1 MNINENKTNSE
12 ESTLSN
18 LNNSELAYFLLRAGL
33 GINIFFHGFVRIPK
47 LQTFAESMISK
58 FDGSMLPKFM
68 VTPMAYFIPIAEVI
82 IGAGILLGIKT
93 KLALTGNALLMFIL
107 IFGCCMIENFN
118 ALNSQMLVLFIS
130 TTLIATISNNRYTL
144 TK

>member
-1 MNINENKTNSE
+1 MFFICP
-12 ESTLSN
+12 TLSLLSDSVSFSLFLYSGRWN
-18 LNNSELAYFLLRAGL
+18 KWLSEVSSSNS
-33 GINIFFHGFVRIPK
+33 
-47 LQTFAESMISK
+47 ESMISK

-68 VTPMAYFIPIAEVI
+68 VTPMAYSIPIAEVI

-93 KLALTGNALLMFIL
+93 KLALTGNALLMFTL

-118 ALNSQMLVLFIS
+118 PVNSQMLVLFIS
-130 TTLIATISNNRYTL
+130 TTLIATVSNNRYTL